1 MITVLGSINVD
12 LIGQVPRLPAP
23 GETVLGNHFMAAPG
37 GKGANQALAAARAG
51 TAVRMIGATGADP
64 YADQALMLLKDDGV
78 DLTGVHRTEVA
89 TGAAFVIVDSNGE
102 NQIAVMSGANLA
114 LTADKVSDVAFSQGD
129 VLVLQLEIPLATMT
143 PCVAQ
148 AKQAGCMVM
157 LNLAPFSVECLP
169 LARQADIVIVN
180 EGECQALGAALELGL
195 GSGSASRS
203 IAQIASAAQSALGNT
218 VVLTLGAQGA
228 LAITPNQTLKA
239 PALNIDP
246 IDTVG
251 AGDTFCGY
259 LAAALFESKGKLT
272 QTGLT
277 RATKAAS
284 IACLKPGAQT
294 AMPYLADL
302 HD

>member
-51 TAVRMIGATGADP
+51 AAVRMIGATGADP
-64 YADQALMLLKDDGV
+64 YADQALTLLKRDGV
-78 DLTGVHRTEVA
+78 DLSAIHRAEVA
-89 TGAAFVIVDSNGE
+89 TGTAFVIVDDYGE

-114 LTADKVSDVAFSQGD
+114 LTADMVGDLAFSQGD

-143 PCVAQ
+143 PCITR
-148 AKQAGCMVM
+148 AKQSGCIVM
-157 LNLAPFSVECLP
+157 LNLAPFTTECLP
-169 LARQADIVIVN
+169 LARQADIVVVN
-180 EGECQALGAALELGL
+180 EGECQALGAALELKL
-195 GSGSASRS
+195 GSAPGSVLEVATG
-203 IAQIASAAQSALGNT
+203 AQSALGNT

-228 LAITPNQTLKA
+228 LAITPTQTLNA
-239 PALNIDP
+239 PALNINP

-259 LAAALFESKGKLT
+259 LAATLFDSKGKLT
-272 QTGLT
+272 QAALT
-277 RATKAAS
+277 QATKAAS
-284 IACLKPGAQT
+284 IACLKTGAQT
-294 AMPYLADL
+294 AMPYRADL
-302 HD
+302 ND